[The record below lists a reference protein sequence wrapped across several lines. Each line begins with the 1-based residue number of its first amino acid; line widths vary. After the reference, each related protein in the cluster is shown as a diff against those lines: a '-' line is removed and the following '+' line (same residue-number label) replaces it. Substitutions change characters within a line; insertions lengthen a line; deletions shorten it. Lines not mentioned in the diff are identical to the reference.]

1 MFWPSIISFGVRFIA
16 WRKSDLILI
25 EAPMSE
31 TIISIE
37 NLRKSFKK
45 ASTQNLLVLEDVNF
59 KLQEGE
65 IVALLGKS
73 GSGKSTLL
81 RIIAGLIAPSSGTV
95 TYRGKPVTRPV
106 AGIAMVFQ
114 SFALMPW
121 LNVLENVELGL
132 EAQGVSRDERR
143 HRAIEAID
151 IIGLDGFE
159 SAFPKEL
166 SGGMRQRVGFA
177 RALVINPDV
186 LLMDEPFSALD
197 VLTAENLKSD
207 LLELWKEKKTNTN
220 GILLV
225 THNIEEAATLADRIV
240 IFGNDPGYIRAE
252 LPVTLPQPRDPE
264 TPEFRALVDKIY
276 TLMTTGPKEKA
287 QRAQRER
294 QIGLGYRLPDVEPS
308 ELSGLI
314 ETMKSFEERIDLP
327 ELADELMMNIDDLF
341 PILETLEILGFA
353 KVSAGDIQLS
363 DLGKQF
369 SEADLQERK
378 QLFAQRLLEKVPL
391 ARYIRRILDEKVGHR
406 VSEERFLSKLEDY
419 LSEKE
424 ADRVLRTMID
434 WGRYAEI
441 FAYDFN
447 TGILS
452 LENPGK
458 GL

>member
-1 MFWPSIISFGVRFIA
+1 
-16 WRKSDLILI
+16 
-25 EAPMSE
+25 MSE
-31 TIISIE
+31 TIIAIDH
-37 NLRKSFKK
+37 LRKAFKK
-45 ASTQNLLVLEDVNF
+45 AATQDLLVLDDINF

-81 RIIAGLIAPSSGTV
+81 RIIAGLISPTSGRV
-95 TYRGKPVTRPV
+95 TYRGQPVVQPV
-106 AGIAMVFQ
+106 PGIAMVFQ

-121 LNVLENVELGL
+121 LTVLENVELGL
-132 EAQGVSRDERR
+132 EAQGIGRSERR

-207 LLELWKEKKTNTN
+207 LLELWHDKKTNTN

-225 THNIEEAATLADRIV
+225 THNIEEAAMLADRIV
-240 IFGNDPGYIRAE
+240 ILGSDPGYIRAD
-252 LPVTLPQPRDPE
+252 LQVNMAQPRRSE
-264 TPEFRALVDKIY
+264 APEFRDLVDRIY
-276 TLMTTGPKEKA
+276 TLMISSADEKTRHA
-287 QRAQRER
+287 HRER

-314 ETMKSFEERIDLP
+314 ETMKSFEARIDLP
-327 ELADELMMNIDDLF
+327 DLADELLMNVDDLF

-353 KVSAGDIQLS
+353 EILEGDIHLS
-363 DLGKQF
+363 ELGKQF
-369 SEADLQERK
+369 SEADLQARK
-378 QLFAQRLLEKVPL
+378 QLFAQRLLDKVPL
-391 ARYIRRILDEKVGHR
+391 ARYIRRILDEKIGHR

-424 ADRVLRTMID
+424 AERVLRTMID

-441 FAYDFN
+441 FAYDFK
-447 TGILS
+447 TGFLS
-452 LENPGK
+452 LENPGISTGTK
-458 GL
+458 NS

>member
-1 MFWPSIISFGVRFIA
+1 MT
-16 WRKSDLILI
+16 D
-25 EAPMSE
+25 
-31 TIISIE
+31 TIINIE
-37 NLRKSFKK
+37 HLTKSFKK
-45 ASTQNLLVLEDVNF
+45 AASQDLLVLEEVNF
-59 KLQEGE
+59 KLYEGE

-73 GSGKSTLL
+73 GSGKSTFL
-81 RIIAGLIAPSSGTV
+81 RIIAGLIAPSTGSV
-95 TYRGKPVTRPV
+95 AYRNNPVNGPV
-106 AGIAMVFQ
+106 PGIAMVFQ

-132 EAQGVSRDERR
+132 EAQGVSREERR

-264 TPEFRALVDKIY
+264 SPEFRALVDKIY

-287 QRAQRER
+287 KRAQRER

-308 ELSGLI
+308 ELTGLI
-314 ETMKSFEERIDLP
+314 ETMTSFEERIDLP

-353 KVSAGDIQLS
+353 QVSAGDIQLS

-391 ARYIRRILDEKVGHR
+391 ARYIRRVLDEKPSHR

-419 LSEKE
+419 LSDKE

-452 LENPGK
+452 LENPGNI
-458 GL
+458 

>member
-1 MFWPSIISFGVRFIA
+1 
-16 WRKSDLILI
+16 
-25 EAPMSE
+25 MSE
-31 TIISIE
+31 TIISIHK
-37 NLRKSFKK
+37 LSKAYKK
-45 ASTQNLLVLEDVNF
+45 AATQDLLVLDDINF
-59 KLQEGE
+59 ELKEGE

-81 RIIAGLIAPSSGTV
+81 RIIAGLISSTSGSV
-95 TYRGKPVTRPV
+95 SYRGQLVTKPVR
-106 AGIAMVFQ
+106 GIAMVFQ

-121 LNVLENVELGL
+121 LTVLENVELGL
-132 EAQGVSRDERR
+132 EAQGVGREERR
-143 HRAIEAID
+143 RRAIEAID

-207 LLELWKEKKTNTN
+207 LLGLWQEKKTNTN

-225 THNIEEAATLADRIV
+225 THNIEEAAMMADRIV
-240 IFGNDPGYIRAE
+240 ILGSDPGYIRAD
-252 LPVTLPQPRDPE
+252 LKVRFAQPRKADS
-264 TPEFRALVDKIY
+264 PEFQDLVDTIY
-276 TLMTTGPKEKA
+276 TLMTSGENEKTKLA
-287 QRAQRER
+287 HRER
-294 QIGLGYRLPDVEPS
+294 QIGLGYRLPDVDPS

-314 ETMKSFEERIDLP
+314 ETMRSFEDQIDLP
-327 ELADELMMNIDDLF
+327 ELADELMMNVDDLF

-353 KVSAGDIQLS
+353 QIVSGDVHLS

-391 ARYIRRILDEKVGHR
+391 ARYIRRILDEKIGHR

-424 ADRVLRTMID
+424 AERVLRTMID

-441 FAYDFN
+441 FAYDFT
-447 TGILS
+447 TGFLS
-452 LENPGK
+452 LENPGMCV
-458 GL
+458 

>member
-1 MFWPSIISFGVRFIA
+1 MP
-16 WRKSDLILI
+16 
-25 EAPMSE
+25 E
-31 TIISIE
+31 TIINIE
-37 NLRKSFKK
+37 NLSKSFKK
-45 ASTQNLLVLEDVNF
+45 APSQHLLVLEDVNF

-95 TYRGKPVTRPV
+95 IYRGKPVTRPV
-106 AGIAMVFQ
+106 EGIAMVFQ

-121 LNVLENVELGL
+121 LTVLENVELGL
-132 EAQGVSRDERR
+132 EAQGISREERR

-264 TPEFRALVDKIY
+264 SPEYLALVDKIY

-287 QRAQRER
+287 KRAQRER

-363 DLGKQF
+363 ELGKQF

-391 ARYIRRILDEKVGHR
+391 ARYIRRVLDEKAGHR

-424 ADRVLRTMID
+424 ADRVLKTMID

-458 GL
+458 GA

>member
-1 MFWPSIISFGVRFIA
+1 
-16 WRKSDLILI
+16 
-25 EAPMSE
+25 MSE

-45 ASTQNLLVLEDVNF
+45 ASTQDLLVLEDVNF

-391 ARYIRRILDEKVGHR
+391 ARYIRRVLDEKVGHR

>member
-1 MFWPSIISFGVRFIA
+1 MP
-16 WRKSDLILI
+16 
-25 EAPMSE
+25 E
-31 TIISIE
+31 TIINIE
-37 NLRKSFKK
+37 NLSKSFKK
-45 ASTQNLLVLEDVNF
+45 APSQHLLVLEDVNF

-95 TYRGKPVTRPV
+95 TYRGKPVIRPV
-106 AGIAMVFQ
+106 EGIAMVFQ

-121 LNVLENVELGL
+121 LTVLENVELGL
-132 EAQGVSRDERR
+132 EAQGISREERR

-264 TPEFRALVDKIY
+264 SPEYLALVDKIY

-287 QRAQRER
+287 KRAQRER

-363 DLGKQF
+363 ELGKQF

-391 ARYIRRILDEKVGHR
+391 ARYIRRVLDEKAGHR

-424 ADRVLRTMID
+424 ADRVLKTMID

-458 GL
+458 GA

>member
-1 MFWPSIISFGVRFIA
+1 
-16 WRKSDLILI
+16 
-25 EAPMSE
+25 MSE
-31 TIISIE
+31 TIIAIE
-37 NLRKSFKK
+37 NCRKSFKK
-45 ASTQNLLVLEDVNF
+45 ASDQDLLVLEDVNF
-59 KLQEGE
+59 QLKEGE
-65 IVALLGKS
+65 IVAMLGKS

-81 RIIAGLIAPSSGTV
+81 RIIAGLVPPSAGTI
-95 TYRGKPVTRPV
+95 TYRGKPVTGPV
-106 AGIAMVFQ
+106 PGIAMVFQ

-121 LNVLENVELGL
+121 LTVLENVELGL
-132 EAQGVSRDERR
+132 EAQGVNREERR
-143 HRAIEAID
+143 RRAIEAID
-151 IIGLDGFE
+151 TIGLDGFE

-240 IFGNDPGYIRAE
+240 IFGSDPGYIRAE
-252 LPVTLPQPRDPE
+252 LQVTLPQPRDSG
-264 TPEFRALVDKIY
+264 TPEFRDLVDKIY
-276 TLMTTGPKEKA
+276 KLMTTGPKEKA
-287 QRAQRER
+287 KRAQRQW

-353 KVSAGDIQLS
+353 KVSDGDIQLS
-363 DLGKQF
+363 ELGKQF
-369 SEADLQERK
+369 SEADLQARK
-378 QLFAQRLLEKVPL
+378 QLFARCLLEKVPL
-391 ARYIRRILDEKVGHR
+391 ARYIRRVLDEKFGHR

-452 LENPGK
+452 LENPGNHE
-458 GL
+458 